1 MHQNNNGNPY
11 RVDWGFESSLT
22 TAQNY
27 IKFYGASGNITKG
40 AFTVYGVV
48 E

>member
-40 AFTVYGVV
+40 EFTVYGVV